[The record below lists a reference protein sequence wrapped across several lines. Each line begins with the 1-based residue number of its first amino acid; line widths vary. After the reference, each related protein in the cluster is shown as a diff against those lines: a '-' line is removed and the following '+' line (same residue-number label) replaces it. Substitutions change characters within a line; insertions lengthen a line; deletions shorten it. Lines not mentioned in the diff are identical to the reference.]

1 MKLNFTKEG
10 LLRADE
16 FAHLV
21 DSMETLG
28 KCVYYPATAGRRVDG
43 VTYKAVEHI
52 VCDIDRIKDV
62 LETVASAYGLN
73 IKFEP

>member
-21 DSMETLG
+21 DSMETLDG
-28 KCVYYPATAGRRVDG
+28 CVFYPALAGRHIDG
-43 VTYKAVEHI
+43 VTYKAVDYT
-52 VCDIDRIKDV
+52 VCDIDRIKDA